1 MGENVPGPDC
11 VDGAARGGNVFM
23 NSLGLSFL
31 GFIPLIWLF
40 ASLGWFKISAIK
52 ASLTGL
58 AVTVIIAVFFYNFP
72 PIYTLEAATEGIIL
86 AIWPILWAVI
96 GAIYSYNVSV
106 ETRNIDKI
114 KTMLAGL
121 SADRRIQVLI
131 IAWAFSGFLE
141 GATGYGTAVAIPAGI
156 LMALGFEPIFAA
168 LICLLGNTAPTAF
181 GAIGIPLITLSR
193 LTGYGIPVLSKN
205 VASQLTPLII
215 IIPLIMVWLT
225 ARKGEGLKG
234 VIGITLTAGLS
245 FALVHYWTA
254 CYIGPELPSML
265 GGIASLA
272 SIMLWLRLQK
282 GRIVEA
288 QNVVKV
294 RPAEGLIAWSPY
306 ILLFIFI
313 FTTSSIFPVINSFFG
328 NFHSE
333 LLIYR
338 GTGGKS
344 MRINWILTPG
354 TFIFLAAVLGGLI
367 QGATWRQLMSIFV
380 KTVRQLSKTIITIC
394 AFVAMSE
401 IMSYS
406 GMIERIAL
414 TLSTAAGKLFPLI
427 SPAIG
432 ALGTFLTGSDTSAN
446 ILFGQLQKQTALH
459 LGINP
464 QWITAAND
472 SGATAGKLLSPQNI
486 AIAAAVTGLTG
497 SEGKIFHQTIK
508 FCLIYILILGLIV
521 MFFH

>member
-1 MGENVPGPDC
+1 
-11 VDGAARGGNVFM
+11 M
-23 NSLGLSFL
+23 NSLGLSLL

-58 AVTVIIAVFFYNFP
+58 AVAGIIAVFFYNFS
-72 PIYTLEAATEGIIL
+72 PIHTLEAATEGIIL

-96 GAIYSYNVSV
+96 GAIFSYNVSV
-106 ETRNIDKI
+106 ETGNTDKI
-114 KTMLAGL
+114 KMMLAGL
-121 SADRRIQVLI
+121 STDRRIQVLI

-156 LMALGFEPIFAA
+156 LVALGFEPIFAA

-205 VASQLTPLII
+205 VALQLTPLII

-225 ARKGEGLKG
+225 AKKGEGLKG

-254 CYIGPELPSML
+254 CFIGPELPSML

-272 SIMLWLRLQK
+272 SIILWLRLQK
-282 GRIVEA
+282 KDRTAETKDGY
-288 QNVVKV
+288 KV
-294 RPAEGLIAWSPY
+294 RTAEGVIAWSPY

-313 FTTSSIFPVINSFFG
+313 LATSSMFPGINSFFG

-333 LLIYR
+333 LSIYR

-344 MRINWILTPG
+344 MNIHWILTPG
-354 TFIFLAAVLGGLI
+354 TFIFIAAILGGLI
-367 QGATWRQLMSIFV
+367 QGATWRQLMSIFA
-380 KTVRQLSKTIITIC
+380 KTVRQLSKTMITIC

-401 IMSYS
+401 IMAYS
-406 GMIERIAL
+406 GMIGRIAMA
-414 TLSTAAGKLFPLI
+414 LSMAAGKLYPLI

-446 ILFGQLQKQTALH
+446 ILFGQLQKQTALQ

-497 SEGKIFHQTIK
+497 SEGKIFHKTIG
-508 FCLIYILILGLIV
+508 FCLIYIGILSLIV